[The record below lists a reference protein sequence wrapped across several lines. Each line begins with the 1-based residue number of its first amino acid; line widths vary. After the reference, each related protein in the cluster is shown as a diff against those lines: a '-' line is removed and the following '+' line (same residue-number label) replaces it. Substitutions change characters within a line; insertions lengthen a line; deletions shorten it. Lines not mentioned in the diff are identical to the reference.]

1 MPQLSC
7 SIIISVRNC
16 FSETKQCLDSLL
28 NHFDDS
34 IGEVILVDDASDEET
49 AKFLIEFT
57 SHSKFKLIRN
67 NQNLGFGISNNRA
80 AYCAEC
86 THLLFLNNDT
96 ILSNG
101 WLEPIVEGFSE
112 NSELKNVGCLGNVQD
127 DPRKKAVDH
136 AGVIFNNGIP
146 EHDSL
151 GVRKFERVGYSE
163 FLAVTGACFMIR
175 KELFLSVGGF
185 DEEYRTG
192 FEDIDLCL
200 KLKMLGF
207 NHYVSN
213 ESRILHKKSSTS
225 GRNKYQGWN
234 SNVFYNRWRKLI
246 TRFQEW
252 DLTQGLIRENGN
264 EDILSVNQK
273 FVCERGRYFLFAD
286 SQILLF
292 WLRKFEKENS
302 VSNVVK
308 IRKLITEVCNGSIE
322 SIEATGVEHLIK
334 EEFDKAEIL
343 FEQCIA
349 SPLEDPRYL
358 ELLAE
363 CKKRAGDIVQ
373 AQKIYHKAIKLFPFY
388 LNSFHG
394 LAECKILKDKVPE
407 AINVL
412 KKSQLIEPDNKL
424 TWIKLANCY
433 SEMSQWTN
441 AVFCFEKGLQEKNVD
456 KTWLY
461 ENAFRAFCES
471 SNFQKAWAFYQ
482 QYSDYLLSPDSILRV
497 ANITYHLGL
506 LSRAEVYLNIYLE
519 LNGGDIEAHSLM
531 GNIKVGL
538 RQFKEAVRQYDL
550 YLQLNPHSSSNFS
563 NMVNSKSFLCQWG
576 NWDLET
582 EKVQLDYRKGLL
594 IPNPFDVV
602 GLNLVE
608 EDECRLGELK
618 SNIEVKK
625 VDKLKKQLAF
635 QYTSVTRE
643 RKRLGF
649 ISSDLRGHAVG
660 HLIARLLEC
669 LNRNRY
675 EIYIYSTSPKDG
687 NQVQR
692 RIHAVADK
700 NRYLYGCSTKR
711 KARIIHQDKLDM
723 LIDLGGFS
731 IGNNVETLALR
742 PAPRQVHFLGYAS
755 SMGIGL
761 VDYIIADKK
770 VLPASSSK
778 LYAEKIV
785 YMNGCF
791 FPPGDFSN
799 FAPRGMRKNFGLP
812 SRGIVYCAFHAAYKL
827 EPIIWSCW
835 MRILKAV
842 PESVLWL
849 KFKPAEDAIKNLR
862 SEAVRQGVSSKRIIM
877 AEDMP
882 DRSAHLSR
890 MTVADLY
897 LDCPL
902 YNGHASAMDALHA
915 KLPILTIKGN
925 RFCNRVGESFLKHL
939 GLPELVARDL
949 QQYERTAIKLGLRP
963 SKLLPLRKQIQENA
977 DAVLSPP
984 DHAKRFEFAVEQILK
999 KPLPVPIFKK
1009 QPSLLAAKKLESKKS
1024 LQDLT
1029 LILIRPSGITNWA
1042 ENVNR
1047 LASEWQ
1053 KKSGSVI
1060 VIEGEG
1066 SSVGRSDFK
1075 TPIIRLKTK
1084 EVTPAN
1090 ALNHA
1095 LINIRTNYALIL
1107 DDPLRAMP
1115 APFLVQF
1122 GVEVMKAFIRD
1133 NIGYLGV
1140 GSKMEPHTGCL
1151 VSKLLDTKKQKKLN
1165 AGFSSPCFGI
1175 NLKSLS
1181 QTGGFRSFGNSLAL
1195 SCLDLSLRLES
1206 SGYKS
1211 VLLETDKILC
1221 PAHSGQDYLNAAGRN
1236 AIDQFVKNW
1245 KRTPVSLKPK
1255 YAPMLQQVGETPD
1268 YQEWIRLCDTIHDYD
1283 LLKFRAEAEKLAY
1296 KPLISVIMPVFDTPK
1311 LFLEKAIESVLAQT
1325 YENWELCIADD
1336 ASSKKY
1342 IRPLLERCARM
1353 DSRIKVTFRKTN
1365 GHISEASNTAL
1376 KLAKGEFVAF
1386 FDHDDELR
1394 PHSLLEV
1401 AKSINKNPDVNLIYS
1416 DEDKI
1421 DEQGNRYNPYFKPD
1435 WNPDLLL
1442 GQNYLCHLSIFR
1454 TSLVKDFKGLRKG
1467 FEGGQDWDLILRLT
1481 EGIDHQSI
1489 THIPKV
1495 LYHWRSIKGS
1505 TASGVDQ
1512 KLNIFN
1518 STRKVLE
1525 ETCHRRNLKT
1535 TISFPDKRWNYPRL
1549 KFSVDKSA
1557 PKVTIL
1563 IPSQDRID
1571 LLEKCISSIIS
1582 TISYDK
1588 YDIIIIDNNS
1598 REKRSIDY
1606 LKKIQNDRRVS
1617 VLKADGEF
1625 NYSKLNNFG
1634 VAKASGDILLLLNN
1648 DIEATQDGWFEEMLS
1663 HVLRPNIGCVGAKL
1677 LYPSRTLQHG
1687 GVIVG
1692 LGGCAGHSH
1701 KHAGRDSLG
1710 YSGHLSVVRNSS
1722 AVTAACLMIRKGI
1735 YLESGG
1741 FDEASLKVAFNDV
1754 DFCLRVQKIGYR
1766 NLWTPF
1772 AELIHHESAS
1782 RGSDSQS
1789 KQKKKRSFQ
1798 ETRVL
1803 SNRWSLTNYNDPYYN
1818 PNLTNSSEQYW
1829 YGIFEERVHQVRG
1842 GSLPALPNEK
1852 VYDLGQSICCH
1863 TDQNSVNNT
1872 IISDNKNQR
1881 TKNIFNEERPSA
1893 ANKLFLLKKT
1903 NKREILSSIL
1913 KQGLHFEWK
1922 EFYFDCMPKNA
1933 FAVHGIKETENVSA
1947 HEYDSHAVKIIK
1959 SYTDGGIILDCGSGQ
1974 RPTYYSNVVNFDP
1987 VAYQSTDVVGVGEE
2001 LPFKDNSFDAVF
2013 SLNVLEHVRDPFRC
2027 AKEIARVLKP
2037 SGSLYCV
2044 VPFMSPYHGYPDHYY
2059 NMTQFGLSNLFK
2071 DYFNIE
2077 KQDVLDSGHPIHSIT
2092 WILRSWSEGL
2102 LGNVKDKFLEKRVGE
2117 LIGDPNGY
2125 FGEPFVDE
2133 LTLKKKFELGATT
2146 ALWAK
2151 KKVSRQGLIKNGA
2164 LRLHGTELKRTQYKE
2179 TWNNLSADFDSA
2191 RNHVTGDADEP
2202 ALKKSAIETI
2212 SRIDSY
2218 VKFNKM
2224 EVVLEI
2230 GCGIGRVGKELAS
2243 RCKKWI
2249 GCDISTNML
2258 GHAKKR
2264 LSHLKN
2270 IELIELHESNL
2281 SPIADD
2287 SVDVVYC
2294 TVVFMHLDEWDR
2306 YEYVKEAYRV
2316 LRGGGRAYFD
2326 NFSLT
2331 TEKGWRIFKAH
2342 YELHERPSH
2351 ISKSSTP
2358 EELCQ
2363 YMERSKFIEV
2373 ETQLDDLWVIVSG
2386 FKKTDSVNSFRDFS
2400 LLKLK
2405 PSSKII
2411 SLHVP
2416 KTGGT
2421 SFGDTLQVIYGDS
2434 YLAHYPKLINQG
2446 FEDLNIFIDKKC
2458 IHGHLMLDHYEQI
2471 LEQSDLITWLRCP
2484 VDRTISLYHHIFK
2497 HPDPEN
2503 DFHQRVLKEK
2513 PTLLEFCEMQI
2524 NHNQLFH
2531 MIGNRKPEAFKFI
2544 GFLETAESS
2553 IVKCATALSWSHVP
2567 KFPWY
2572 NKTSS
2577 TQKIKLLKKEI
2588 EHIKSKNLEEI
2599 CWIKSAQK
2607 LFS

>member
-34 IGEVILVDDASDEET
+34 IGEVILIDDASDEET

-136 AGVIFNNGIP
+136 AGVIFKNGIP

-264 EDILSVNQK
+264 EEILSVNQK

-349 SPLEDPRYL
+349 SSLEDPRYL

-373 AQKIYHKAIKLFPFY
+373 AQKNYHKAIKLFPFY

-482 QYSDYLLSPDSILRV
+482 QYSDYLLSPDSILRA

-582 EKVQLDYRKGLL
+582 EKVQLYYRKGLL

-977 DAVLSPP
+977 DAVLSPA
-984 DHAKRFEFAVEQILK
+984 DHTKRFEFAVEQILSK
-999 KPLPVPIFKK
+999 KPRVIKTIKEEKVKALAQIPKAS
-1009 QPSLLAAKKLESKKS
+1009 SLA
-1024 LQDLT
+1024 DFT
-1029 LILIRPSGITNWA
+1029 LVMIRPMGVTNWA
-1042 ENVNR
+1042 YNVNM
-1047 LASEWQ
+1047 LAYELSKYGGQCIVLETTHSEN
-1053 KKSGSVI
+1053 K
-1060 VIEGEG
+1060 
-1066 SSVGRSDFK
+1066 RSDFSK
-1075 TPIIRLKTK
+1075 SVKRIPQLGQNLADAYNFALSQVSTK
-1084 EVTPAN
+1084 F
-1090 ALNHA
+1090 
-1095 LINIRTNYALIL
+1095 IFFL
-1107 DDPLRAMP
+1107 DNPLRVLPSKHFVHCM
-1115 APFLVQF
+1115 L
-1122 GVEVMKAFIRD
+1122 KAKASIDQRKVGM
-1133 NIGYLGV
+1133 IGI
-1140 GSKMEPHTGCL
+1140 GSNMEPNTGVL
-1151 VSKLLDTKKQKKLN
+1151 VTQSQEVDKSKI
-1165 AGFSSPCFGI
+1165 AGFFAPSFI
-1175 NLKSLS
+1175 LNTDALTY
-1181 QTGGFRSFGNSLAL
+1181 TGGFRPFGNSLAL
-1195 SCLDLSLRLES
+1195 PCLDISLRMES
-1206 SGYKS
+1206 NGFRS
-1211 VLLETDKILC
+1211 VLVEVDNILC
-1221 PAHSGQDYLNAAGRN
+1221 PAHSGKDYLQASSQGMIAR
-1236 AIDQFVKNW
+1236 FEKMW
-1245 KRTPVSLKPK
+1245 KRKPVSLKVHSFQIRNKQDTRIPK
-1255 YAPMLQQVGETPD
+1255 QIREGKTVGIFLTLFYE
-1268 YQEWIRLCDTIHDYD
+1268 D
-1283 LLKFRAEAEKLAY
+1283 LGAEIYRYISQIPFKATVYLSSSL
-1296 KPLISVIMPVFDTPK
+1296 PLIKFKHFVRKLGHEVISNYPVNFG
-1311 LFLEKAIESVLAQT
+1311 
-1325 YENWELCIADD
+1325 
-1336 ASSKKY
+1336 
-1342 IRPLLERCARM
+1342 M
-1353 DSRIKVTFRKTN
+1353 DIGDF
-1365 GHISEASNTAL
+1365 
-1376 KLAKGEFVAF
+1376 
-1386 FDHDDELR
+1386 
-1394 PHSLLEV
+1394 
-1401 AKSINKNPDVNLIYS
+1401 
-1416 DEDKI
+1416 
-1421 DEQGNRYNPYFKPD
+1421 
-1435 WNPDLLL
+1435 
-1442 GQNYLCHLSIFR
+1442 IFQ
-1454 TSLVKDFKGLRKG
+1454 L
-1467 FEGGQDWDLILRLT
+1467 
-1481 EGIDHQSI
+1481 
-1489 THIPKV
+1489 
-1495 LYHWRSIKGS
+1495 
-1505 TASGVDQ
+1505 
-1512 KLNIFN
+1512 
-1518 STRKVLE
+1518 
-1525 ETCHRRNLKT
+1525 RNLKLFDRKHDYYLKIHT
-1535 TISFPDKRWNYPRL
+1535 KRDARWRNGMLNNLIPKRNYQKIFDLLDSQHFLSSSKYTFPISSSLANKSIIGRELIKN
-1549 KFSVDKSA
+1549 KCKTENIFS
-1557 PKVTIL
+1557 
-1563 IPSQDRID
+1563 IPSQNDEIFCLKSYYKYNKDLKNLTRNFLNTAKKKEFETFLYEHFHKTKFKEKHRIKSPVISNGND
-1571 LLEKCISSIIS
+1571 KYEYPAGTMFWFDNFYLAKLEKNS
-1582 TISYDK
+1582 TK
-1588 YDIIIIDNNS
+1588 
-1598 REKRSIDY
+1598 
-1606 LKKIQNDRRVS
+1606 
-1617 VLKADGEF
+1617 
-1625 NYSKLNNFG
+1625 
-1634 VAKASGDILLLLNN
+1634 
-1648 DIEATQDGWFEEMLS
+1648 FEEMLEEMS
-1663 HVLRPNIGCVGAKL
+1663 GETGLLVNDTPTYTHFLENWFGLIASQINKRKL
-1677 LYPSRTLQHG
+1677 ITIRSITFLLPYLHDETASSGGIRTLLNIINFLHEEGYFISIQFCG
-1687 GVIVG
+1687 CSYEMNLKSQYKYTKAYGIV
-1692 LGGCAGHSH
+1692 H
-1701 KHAGRDSLG
+1701 KIDEINFACEQDFVGSDVYVATGWQTFEKSVE
-1710 YSGHLSVVRNSS
+1710 YESSGMDLCFFCQDLEYEFS
-1722 AVTAACLMIRKGI
+1722 AVRTHTNLKLKESILAFYKLARPTFTIGR
-1735 YLESGG
+1735 YLGNKLSEFHEGRIIASG
-1741 FDEASLKVAFNDV
+1741 LTV
-1754 DFCLRVQKIGYR
+1754 D
-1766 NLWTPF
+1766 
-1772 AELIHHESAS
+1772 H
-1782 RGSDSQS
+1782 
-1789 KQKKKRSFQ
+1789 
-1798 ETRVL
+1798 
-1803 SNRWSLTNYNDPYYN
+1803 
-1818 PNLTNSSEQYW
+1818 
-1829 YGIFEERVHQVRG
+1829 
-1842 GSLPALPNEK
+1842 
-1852 VYDLGQSICCH
+1852 
-1863 TDQNSVNNT
+1863 
-1872 IISDNKNQR
+1872 
-1881 TKNIFNEERPSA
+1881 NIF
-1893 ANKLFLLKKT
+1893 
-1903 NKREILSSIL
+1903 
-1913 KQGLHFEWK
+1913 
-1922 EFYFDCMPKNA
+1922 
-1933 FAVHGIKETENVSA
+1933 
-1947 HEYDSHAVKIIK
+1947 KI
-1959 SYTDGGIILDCGSGQ
+1959 
-1974 RPTYYSNVVNFDP
+1974 
-1987 VAYQSTDVVGVGEE
+1987 
-2001 LPFKDNSFDAVF
+2001 NSFDRKRRGICILFSSSKSHRLPNIAIEVMRKLIVGFPQYPIYVF
-2013 SLNVLEHVRDPFRC
+2013 GDINSKDKLLMPRESIILGTLSLNKLCELYNKCKIGTCFSTTNPSRIGFEMSACGCPCV
-2027 AKEIARVLKP
+2027 EIDCSYTKFDLSRELFTKCEPDSENIYAAIKKLLTEPVEYESKY
-2037 SGSLYCV
+2037 SKCV
-2044 VPFMSPYHGYPDHYY
+2044 TYS
-2059 NMTQFGLSNLFK
+2059 SNLKFQ
-2071 DYFNIE
+2071 E
-2077 KQDVLDSGHPIHSIT
+2077 
-2092 WILRSWSEGL
+2092 SEQKTFSKML
-2102 LGNVKDKFLEKRVGE
+2102 NDTF
-2117 LIGDPNGY
+2117 
-2125 FGEPFVDE
+2125 
-2133 LTLKKKFELGATT
+2133 
-2146 ALWAK
+2146 
-2151 KKVSRQGLIKNGA
+2151 
-2164 LRLHGTELKRTQYKE
+2164 YK
-2179 TWNNLSADFDSA
+2179 
-2191 RNHVTGDADEP
+2191 
-2202 ALKKSAIETI
+2202 
-2212 SRIDSY
+2212 
-2218 VKFNKM
+2218 
-2224 EVVLEI
+2224 
-2230 GCGIGRVGKELAS
+2230 
-2243 RCKKWI
+2243 
-2249 GCDISTNML
+2249 
-2258 GHAKKR
+2258 
-2264 LSHLKN
+2264 
-2270 IELIELHESNL
+2270 
-2281 SPIADD
+2281 
-2287 SVDVVYC
+2287 
-2294 TVVFMHLDEWDR
+2294 
-2306 YEYVKEAYRV
+2306 
-2316 LRGGGRAYFD
+2316 
-2326 NFSLT
+2326 
-2331 TEKGWRIFKAH
+2331 
-2342 YELHERPSH
+2342 
-2351 ISKSSTP
+2351 
-2358 EELCQ
+2358 
-2363 YMERSKFIEV
+2363 
-2373 ETQLDDLWVIVSG
+2373 
-2386 FKKTDSVNSFRDFS
+2386 
-2400 LLKLK
+2400 
-2405 PSSKII
+2405 
-2411 SLHVP
+2411 
-2416 KTGGT
+2416 
-2421 SFGDTLQVIYGDS
+2421 
-2434 YLAHYPKLINQG
+2434 
-2446 FEDLNIFIDKKC
+2446 
-2458 IHGHLMLDHYEQI
+2458 
-2471 LEQSDLITWLRCP
+2471 
-2484 VDRTISLYHHIFK
+2484 
-2497 HPDPEN
+2497 
-2503 DFHQRVLKEK
+2503 
-2513 PTLLEFCEMQI
+2513 
-2524 NHNQLFH
+2524 
-2531 MIGNRKPEAFKFI
+2531 
-2544 GFLETAESS
+2544 
-2553 IVKCATALSWSHVP
+2553 
-2567 KFPWY
+2567 
-2572 NKTSS
+2572 
-2577 TQKIKLLKKEI
+2577 
-2588 EHIKSKNLEEI
+2588 
-2599 CWIKSAQK
+2599 
-2607 LFS
+2607 